1 MKENI
6 KIKVNKK
13 PETIETV
20 RERER
25 ELQFIKIGFI
35 CYAKNKLNRH
45 IKRIGYKRKNVQ
57 MKKTQKNSLSFL
69 CAQKTM
75 RIKDKYA

>member
-25 ELQFIKIGFI
+25 ESYNLLK
-35 CYAKNKLNRH
+35 
-45 IKRIGYKRKNVQ
+45 
-57 MKKTQKNSLSFL
+57 
-69 CAQKTM
+69 
-75 RIKDKYA
+75 

>member
-25 ELQFIKIGFI
+25 ERAIF
-35 CYAKNKLNRH
+35 
-45 IKRIGYKRKNVQ
+45 
-57 MKKTQKNSLSFL
+57 
-69 CAQKTM
+69 
-75 RIKDKYA
+75 